1 MNRDWKRAKQWVLLG
16 VLVVAAWAEVVA
28 DVVEHVKQLEEECLA
43 TRIATHDSESRNF
56 AWCGK

>member
-1 MNRDWKRAKQWVLLG
+1 VLLG

-43 TRIATHDSESRNF
+43 TRIATRESESRHF